1 MTFIQSNCLIIPR
14 SLSLFVK
21 SNPSILPAGGYTL
34 EIQIPWSLMN
44 TIPSAGKILGL
55 VLTNN
60 DRDLGIIKQFD
71 WMNVIATGSY
81 SQPNLWGSL
90 TLSGT
95 KVGTAQS
102 STKFSLN
109 DRVQVSSDLLN
120 VGLLN
125 VRSTPDGTLLGTQ
138 ATGALGTVI
147 GGPTNAGGF
156 NWWNINY
163 DSAPDGWSG

>member
-21 SNPSILPAGGYTL
+21 SNPSILPAEGIVFIKDHGICISKVY
-34 EIQIPWSLMN
+34 P
-44 TIPSAGKILGL
+44 PAGKILGL
-55 VLTNN
+55 LLTNN

-95 KVGTAQS
+95 TVGTAQS

-109 DRVQVSSDLLN
+109 DRVQVS
-120 VGLLN
+120 
-125 VRSTPDGTLLGTQ
+125 
-138 ATGALGTVI
+138 
-147 GGPTNAGGF
+147 
-156 NWWNINY
+156 
-163 DSAPDGWSG
+163 